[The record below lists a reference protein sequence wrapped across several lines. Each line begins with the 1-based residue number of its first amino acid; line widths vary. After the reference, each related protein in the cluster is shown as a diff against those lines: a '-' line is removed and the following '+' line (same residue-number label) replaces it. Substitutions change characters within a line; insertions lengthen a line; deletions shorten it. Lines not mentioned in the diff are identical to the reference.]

1 MKISIKRE
9 QSKLAYSAER
19 EKFGTQFKQIKVLML
34 AMMAYIASA
43 TFIACSSDDDNGNN
57 GGGDGD
63 MSVSNYQRYQKVVNE
78 TVKGQKKS
86 NKALLLVA
94 FGSTWEQAYDT
105 FDKVVDE
112 YKAAFPDWDVYLS
125 FSSAICINNARAGE
139 NVDPK
144 DYYDPEHWLTAIGLA
159 DYKQIAVQSLQ
170 VIPGEEYRRVRDSYI
185 KDFMNNRNN
194 DFTDEYM
201 KSIDRQVVLGT
212 PLIAEEEDAE
222 NLAKTLNNESDIKAA
237 VANGIVAFMGHGNPE
252 GYDYFGGNVRYL
264 QLEDALRKISKN
276 YYVGT
281 VDMDDTYAEN
291 VLEHIAGGTFV
302 YQVGDLKK
310 TITYEANDSQKAQ
323 LFVLMSIAGD
333 HAHNDMAD
341 DEDDES
347 WYSLFNAAG
356 IETEAYETNFTEP
369 CWKKYKSGDEYIP
382 GLAERSA
389 IRKLWINHTR
399 EAINKLGTDEAL
411 STPTTA
417 PEE

>member
-1 MKISIKRE
+1 M
-9 QSKLAYSAER
+9 
-19 EKFGTQFKQIKVLML
+19 KQIKCLML
-34 AMMAYIASA
+34 AMMAFVASA
-43 TFIACSSDDDNGNN
+43 TFTACNSDDDNNN
-57 GGGDGD
+57 NQQPE
-63 MSVSNYQRYQKVVNE
+63 SNYDRYQKAVNE
-78 TVKGQKKS
+78 TVNAQKKS
-86 NKALLLVA
+86 DSVILLVA

-105 FDKVVDE
+105 FDKIVEE
-112 YKAAFPDWDVYLS
+112 YKAAFPNWDVYLS

-139 NVDPK
+139 NVAPK

-159 DYKQIAVQSLQ
+159 AYKHICVQSLQ
-170 VIPGEEYRRVRDSYI
+170 VIPGEEYRRVRDSYV

-194 DFTDEYM
+194 DFTDAYM
-201 KSIDRQVVLGT
+201 KSLDRQVVLGT
-212 PLIAEEEDAE
+212 PLMAEEEDAE
-222 NLAKTLNNESDIKAA
+222 NLAVTLNSESDVKAA
-237 VANGIVAFMGHGNPE
+237 VNNGIVAFMGHGNPE

-264 QLEDALRKISKN
+264 QLEDALRKINKN

-281 VDMDDTYAEN
+281 VDMDDTYAED
-291 VLEHIAGGTFV
+291 VLDHIAGGTFV
-302 YQVGDLKK
+302 YQVGDLVK
-310 TITYEANDSQKAQ
+310 TITYPANDSDKGQ

-341 DEDDES
+341 PDDDES

-369 CWKKYKSGDEYIP
+369 CWKQYKSGDEYIP

-389 IRKLWINHTR
+389 VRKLWMNHTR
-399 EAINKLGTDEAL
+399 QAINKLGTDEAL